1 MDPRRRFAAH
11 LQFFILIVLAGPF
24 FATGCS
30 GSSYVD
36 SDNSGRTLSYQ
47 PGLPNFNMEAIV
59 TWRDRQPGIDLYLSI
74 PSRSLSYVRSSRGFV
89 AAVTTSAQ
97 VQTREGRQLVSE
109 EEWVDS
115 SRVDDYEAT
124 QKLDPIT
131 LRKRVR
137 VSPGLYHVVV
147 AISDRTTKKTTRRS
161 QDVEVFSLDTGRPQ
175 LSRLWLE
182 TRTGSGEAKPVVMLH
197 LPANFGSLISVSIL
211 YNAQD
216 AHGVF
221 AQYSVIKVMSDTTSA
236 APPYSYFP
244 MQGSSASVGIDY
256 AHRDTVHVELQ
267 EIRQPQR
274 EMPIEFQLPPLARGI
289 YMMEEKVIV
298 YTSTDVRSAVVLR
311 QTYELA
317 IRGINFPRPSTID
330 ELADALPY
338 LAKKEELD
346 SIRSAPTVAEKR
358 RQFELFWL
366 KLGRNQQGA
375 ANLIKQYYTRVEEA
389 NLFFTTYKEGWKTDR
404 GMIYIIMGPPVS
416 VSHRLNDEYWS
427 YNYSEQ
433 ESQSTFTFQRSRYT
447 DPPNV
452 FPSYVLVRQQYY
464 AALWDR
470 EVNRWRSGMIQ

>member
-1 MDPRRRFAAH
+1 MDPRRRFPAH
-11 LQFFILIVLAGPF
+11 LQVFILIVVAGPF
-24 FATGCS
+24 FALGCS
-30 GSSYVD
+30 GASYVD

-47 PGLPNFNMEAIV
+47 PGLPNFNMEGIV
-59 TWRDRQPGIDLYLSI
+59 TWRDRKPGIDLYLSI
-74 PSRSLSYVRSSRGFV
+74 PSRSLSFVRAPRGFV

-97 VQTREGRQLVSE
+97 VQTREGRQLVAE
-109 EEWVDS
+109 DEWLDS
-115 SRVDDYEAT
+115 ARVDDYEAT

-147 AISDRTTKKTTRRS
+147 AVSDRTTKKTTRRS
-161 QDVEVFSLDTGRPQ
+161 QDVEVFSLDSGRPQ

-197 LPANFGSLISVSIL
+197 LPANIGSLRSVSVL
-211 YNAQD
+211 YDAQD
-216 AHGVF
+216 AHGVI

-236 APPYSYFP
+236 APPYTYFP
-244 MQGSSASVGIDY
+244 MQGSLASVGIDY
-256 AHRDTVHVELQ
+256 ARRDTVHVELQ
-267 EIRQPQR
+267 EKRQPQR

-289 YMMEEKVIV
+289 YMLEEKVIV
-298 YTSTDVRSAVVLR
+298 YTSTDVRSSVVLR

-317 IRGINFPRPSTID
+317 IRGINFPRPSTLD
-330 ELADALPY
+330 ELIEALPY

-346 SIRSAPTVAEKR
+346 SIRSAVTVEEKR

-366 KLGRNQQGA
+366 KLGRSQQGA
-375 ANLIKQYYTRVEEA
+375 AKLIKQYYTRVEEA
-389 NLFFTTYKEGWKTDR
+389 NLSFTTYKEGWKTDR

-433 ESQSTFTFQRSRYT
+433 DAQSTFTFQRSPFT
-447 DPPNV
+447 APPNV
-452 FPSYVLVRQQYY
+452 FPSYVLVRQPNY